1 MPICRTST
9 SSRSLD
15 LAIAAVREYYQRE
28 SGQHLYGTGA
38 VADLEQKLARHY
50 GKKYALC
57 CCNATTALLAIALA
71 LDLKQEQFITTP
83 LTYGGTLAG
92 WLLLGNR
99 PLFAGVE
106 PVTYTLDPV
115 AVRAAITPE
124 VKAILAV
131 DLFGN
136 PCDMQGLRDVADEFG
151 LWYIADAAQSLG
163 ADRDRLP
170 ASSLAD
176 AIVVSFTV
184 GKSLCAGEGGAII
197 TDDAE
202 LYQKLVWFTQHPYRQ
217 YRDLGLENQF
227 GLNGRMHPLGAAI
240 ANATFEEAL
249 QDLQGYQSHC
259 LAIAAALN
267 EIGLTEMMPHS
278 LDYRSTFFRFV
289 ATWRDRPVPEL
300 LLRELGDRGFALEI
314 LPLSLCPIP
323 QQAAYVTQYGVS
335 DGAIGDYGRG
345 FELLPTRE
353 VGIAHPTSL

>member
-1 MPICRTST
+1 MQTSK
-9 SSRSLD
+9 SSRYMD
-15 LAIAAVREYYQRE
+15 LAIAAVTEYYQRDPRL
-28 SGQHLYGTGA
+28 HLSGTGA
-38 VADLEQKLARHY
+38 IAALEDKLARHY

-57 CCNATTALLAIALA
+57 CSNATTALLAIALA

-92 WLLLGNR
+92 WLLLGNQ
-99 PLFAGVE
+99 PVFAGVE

-115 AVRAAITPE
+115 AVRESITPE

-136 PCDMQGLRDVADEFG
+136 PCDMQGLRDIADEFG

-163 ADRDRLP
+163 ACRDRLP

-197 TDDAE
+197 TDNAE

-227 GLNGRMHPLGAAI
+227 GLNGRMHPLAAAI
-240 ANATFEEAL
+240 ANATFEQAM
-249 QDLQGYQSHC
+249 QDLQVYQSHC
-259 LAIAAALN
+259 LAIAVALN
-267 EIGLTEMMPHS
+267 EIGLTEVMPHS
-278 LDYRSTFFRFV
+278 LGYRSTFFNLV
-289 ATWRDRPVPEL
+289 STWRDRPEPEL
-300 LLRELGDRGFALEI
+300 LLRELGDRGFDLEI

-323 QQAAYVTQYGVS
+323 QQAAYVAQYGVS
-335 DGAIGDYGRG
+335 DVAISDYGNS
-345 FELLPTRE
+345 FELRGLDNR
-353 VGIAHPTSL
+353 VW

>member
-1 MPICRTST
+1 MQTSK
-9 SSRSLD
+9 SSRYMD
-15 LAIAAVREYYQRE
+15 LAISAVTEYYQRDPRL
-28 SGQHLYGTGA
+28 HLSGTGA
-38 VADLEQKLARHY
+38 IAALEDKLARHY

-57 CCNATTALLAIALA
+57 CSNATTALLAIALA

-92 WLLLGNR
+92 WLLLGNQ

-106 PVTYTLDPV
+106 PVTYTLDPM
-115 AVRAAITPE
+115 AVRNAITPQ

-136 PCDMQGLRDVADEFG
+136 PCDMQGLRDIADEFG
-151 LWYIADAAQSLG
+151 IWYIADAAQSLG
-163 ADRDRLP
+163 ACRDRLP

-197 TDDAE
+197 TDNAD

-227 GLNGRMHPLGAAI
+227 GLNGRMHPLAAAI
-240 ANATFEEAL
+240 ANATFEQAM
-249 QDLQGYQSHC
+249 QDLQVYQSHC
-259 LAIAAALN
+259 LAIAVALN

-278 LDYRSTFFRFV
+278 LDYQSTFFNLV
-289 ATWRDRPVPEL
+289 ATWRDRSEPEL

-323 QQAAYVTQYGVS
+323 QQAAYVAQYGVS
-335 DGAIGDYGRG
+335 DVAIADYGNS
-345 FELLPTRE
+345 FELRGLANR
-353 VGIAHPTSL
+353 VW

>member
-1 MPICRTST
+1 MQTYKQNST
-9 SSRSLD
+9 D
-15 LAIAAVREYYQRE
+15 LAMAAIANYYQQVRVGDA
-28 SGQHLYGTGA
+28 SQHLYGTGA
-38 VADLEQKLARHY
+38 IAELEQKLARHY

-57 CCNATTALLAIALA
+57 CSNATTALLAIALA
-71 LDLKQEQFITTP
+71 LDLKHEQFITTP
-83 LTYGGTLAG
+83 LTYGGTLSG
-92 WLLLGNR
+92 WLLLGNQ
-99 PLFAGVE
+99 PLFVGVE

-115 AVRAAITPE
+115 AVKEAITPE

-136 PCDMQGLRDVADEFG
+136 PCDMQGLRDIADEFR

-163 ADRDRLP
+163 AYRDRLP

-176 AIVVSFTV
+176 AIVVSFTI

-227 GLNGRMHPLGAAI
+227 GLNGRMHPLAAVV
-240 ANATFEEAL
+240 ANATFEQAI
-249 QDLQGYQSHC
+249 QDLQIHQSRC

-267 EIGLTEMMPHS
+267 EIGLTEVMPHS
-278 LDYRSTFFRFV
+278 LDYLSTFFNLV
-289 ATWRDRPVPEL
+289 ATWRDRPEPEL
-300 LLRELGDRGFALEI
+300 LLRELGDWGFDLEI

-323 QQAAYVTQYGVS
+323 QQAAYVAQYGVS
-335 DGAIGDYGRG
+335 DLTISDYGNS
-345 FELLPTRE
+345 FELRR
-353 VGIAHPTSL
+353 VA